1 MAAKLKKEKT
11 YAGTANLPV
20 ELGRNLGL
28 SNERNSRFGLKANL
42 AAYIPCLA
50 DVDRMR
56 LGDGIGCHEGS
67 PLLSARVAGIE
78 NLRADRNRLS
88 FTGRHNVIREP
99 VELDL
104 ADGNGFDVV
113 DEIDTQAAHHTIFT
127 VIDADAGENPGA
139 DGDIQPRR
147 VHARVGGCV
156 VRVVLGPASIRDD
169 LEAGI
174 EAFTSVLEGKLCDA
188 LIIPEDDSIL
198 AAEGPP
204 VIAGVSARLKLLG
217 QFSSLSRLTLYNHW

>member
-28 SNERNSRFGLKANL
+28 SDERNSCLGLKPNL
-42 AAYIPCLA
+42 AAHVPCLA
-50 DVDRMR
+50 DVDRVR
-56 LGDGIGCHEGS
+56 LGDSIGCHQCS

-78 NLRADRNRLS
+78 NLGADGNCLS
-88 FTGRHNVIREP
+88 FTGRHNIIREP
-99 VELDL
+99 IKLDL

-113 DEIDTQAAHHTIFT
+113 DEIDAQAAHHTVFT
-127 VIDADAGENPGA
+127 VVDADAGEDPGA

-156 VRVVLGPASIRDD
+156 VRVVLGPASVRND

-174 EAFTSVLEGKLCDA
+174 EAFTSVLEGNLCDA

-204 VIAGVSARLKLLG
+204 VIAGVSARLK
-217 QFSSLSRLTLYNHW
+217 